1 MLAEEG
7 RGGPSAEEPERDAPR
22 RPRPAGQRGL
32 SPNVRPSRLSPARMG
47 GRWAAA
53 LSHEPSGVLEHS
65 GFGRQLLSM
74 RLGEAGAGLSLGA
87 HACDRCTVQ
96 SQAAQLRD
104 WPNAISSTNA
114 GHNVVGY
121 AHMTAVGAAL

>member
-1 MLAEEG
+1 MAPSCALGLLAAARAPWTPQLYAPRRVSVLAEEG
-7 RGGPSAEEPERDAPR
+7 RGGPSAEEPERATPR
-22 RPRPAGQRGL
+22 RPRPAGQRGV
-32 SPNVRPSRLSPARMG
+32 SPSVRPSRLSPARVG

-87 HACDRCTVQ
+87 LHATDAH
-96 SQAAQLRD
+96 S
-104 WPNAISSTNA
+104 
-114 GHNVVGY
+114 NVRL
-121 AHMTAVGAAL
+121 HS

>member
-1 MLAEEG
+1 MPWRCSGFLDVTARAPCRASVLAEEG
-7 RGGPSAEEPERDAPR
+7 RGGPSAEEPERATPR

-32 SPNVRPSRLSPARMG
+32 SPSVRPSKLSPARVGG

-74 RLGEAGAGLSLGA
+74 RLGEAGAGLSMGA
-87 HACDRCTVQ
+87 LECNWYTV
-96 SQAAQLRD
+96 
-104 WPNAISSTNA
+104 
-114 GHNVVGY
+114 
-121 AHMTAVGAAL
+121 